1 MAQHTVLIVDD
12 EQDSLEICT
21 RVLRANYDVITTN
34 STEEAFEF
42 LSDKS
47 IDCIV
52 TDLVMPQVNGLEFV
66 EKLRDA
72 HPEVPILVMSGKA
85 TLKMAVQAMKSG
97 AIEFIEKPILDLEI
111 LQVQVEKAI
120 SSHDIIEEN
129 KRLRMKLSANL
140 LRSDFVGNSREI
152 QKMLEVV
159 HKVSALNS
167 TIMLE
172 GETGTGKEMIARM
185 IHENSNRSEKPFVAV
200 NCGAVPE
207 TLLESLLF
215 GHTKGAFTD
224 AHKESKGYFVEAN
237 RGTLF
242 LDEIGETEPTFQVK
256 LLRVLQ
262 EKTIRRVGSDQEI
275 SVDVRIIAATN
286 RNLEEEMNRGSFR
299 KDLYYRLN
307 VIKITVPPLRERVE
321 DIPLLARHFLKLF
334 MKENGLSGYELT
346 RDTLELLKKAPWE
359 GNIRELQN
367 VIEHSAA
374 LCSEQTI
381 KADDLPEYL
390 TADRKPQTA
399 QDFSDNYEEAKAE
412 FEYIYFQKLLAL
424 AENSVTEA
432 AKISGLSRQHIY
444 LKMKQLGLE
453 NN

>member
-1 MAQHTVLIVDD
+1 MKLPKVLVVDD
-12 EQDSLEICT
+12 ERESLEICE
-21 RVLRANYDVITTN
+21 RVLKVNYDVVATS
-34 STEEAFEF
+34 STEEAFRLLADDAF
-42 LSDKS
+42 
-47 IDCIV
+47 DCIV
-52 TDLVMPQVNGLEFV
+52 SDLVMPQVNGLEFV

-72 HPEVPILVMSGKA
+72 HPEIPILVMSGKA

-111 LQVQVEKAI
+111 LLVQVDKAI
-120 SSHDIIEEN
+120 NSHSIMQEN

-140 LRSDFVGNSREI
+140 LRGDFVGNSREI

-159 HKVSALNS
+159 HKVAVLNS
-167 TIMLE
+167 TILLE

-185 IHENSNRSEKPFVAV
+185 IHDNSNRSEKPFVAV

-224 AHKESKGYFVEAN
+224 AHKEAKGYFEEAN
-237 RGTLF
+237 HGTLF
-242 LDEIGETEPTFQVK
+242 LDEIGETGPNFQVK

-262 EKTIRRVGSDQEI
+262 EKSIRRVGSDQEI
-275 SVDVRIIAATN
+275 KVDVRIIAATN
-286 RNLEEEMNRGSFR
+286 RTLEDEMNRGTFR

-307 VIKITVPPLRERVE
+307 VIKINIPPLRERVE
-321 DIPLLARHFLKLF
+321 DIPLLARHFLNLF
-334 MKENGLSGYELT
+334 MKENGLSGYQLT
-346 RDTLELLKKAPWE
+346 RDTLELLKKATWE

-374 LCSEQTI
+374 LCSDKNI
-381 KADDLPEYL
+381 LPDDLPDYL
-390 TADRKPQTA
+390 TEGKKTSITQS
-399 QDFSDNYEEAKAE
+399 FSENYEEAKAE
-412 FEYIYFQKLLAL
+412 FELIFFEKLLETAD
-424 AENSVTEA
+424 NSVTEA
-432 AKISGLSRQHIY
+432 ARISGLSRQHIY